1 MSVTFDFTAYKG
13 SFQSAA
19 VSLLSS
25 AATPVEVAGG
35 THLLVAAVEHDLL
48 CYADR
53 PAFDCVACRAGCQT
67 CCILNVS
74 VLFPEAV
81 AIHRFLTKRLTD
93 SELSSVRKR
102 VREVNVRTRWLTDD
116 ERIEIHEPCAF
127 LDEHGRCLVHP
138 ARPLLCRSVTSVE
151 PDLCVEVMT
160 APPFS
165 EAVTIPM
172 NLFQKNL
179 MDSAYVGFSS
189 ALEQLDLDS
198 RAWRLATAMD
208 RLFSVP
214 GATGE
219 FLAGKTISW
228 N

>member
-1 MSVTFDFTAYKG
+1 MTASFDFTAYTD
-13 SFQSAA
+13 SFQIAA
-19 VSLLSS
+19 VSLFDE

-35 THLLVAAVEHDLL
+35 TYLLVAAVEYDLL
-48 CYADR
+48 CFGDR
-53 PAFDCVACRAGCQT
+53 PALDRVACRPGCQT

-81 AIHRFLTKRLTD
+81 AIYRFLKKRLKD
-93 SELSSVRKR
+93 SELQL
-102 VREVNVRTRWLTDD
+102 VRERIREVHVRTHWLTDD

-127 LDEHGRCLVHP
+127 LDEHGRCLIHP
-138 ARPLLCRSVTSVE
+138 ARPLLCRSVTSLE
-151 PDLCVEVMT
+151 PDLCVEVVT

-179 MDSAYVGFSS
+179 MDAAYVGFSS
-189 ALEQLDLDS
+189 ALEALGLDG
-198 RAWRLATAMD
+198 RAWRLATAVN

-219 FLAGKTISW
+219 FLAGKAISR